1 MPYTFNP
8 FTGQFD
14 YTRRSGE
21 TGPQGP
27 AGPTGATGATGP
39 TGATGATGPA
49 GATGATGPAG
59 ATGATGPAGA
69 TGYLADHAALEAELA
84 ISTTISG
91 LKTGS
96 GWTLPGPYTNNAAAV
111 AAGVSVGQAYYDNGG
126 TVRVRTS

>member
-27 AGPTGATGATGP
+27 AGPT
-39 TGATGATGPA
+39 
-49 GATGATGPAG
+49 G